1 MTLYRVRIGISHVAG
16 KLVPETRLVNLTEAE
31 ALYDL
36 SLDRIVLEAPL
47 KPAKPAKASADGG
60 D

>member
-31 ALYDL
+31 A
-36 SLDRIVLEAPL
+36 V
-47 KPAKPAKASADGG
+47 KQTGKAKPRFAELFAQVPAH
-60 D
+60 